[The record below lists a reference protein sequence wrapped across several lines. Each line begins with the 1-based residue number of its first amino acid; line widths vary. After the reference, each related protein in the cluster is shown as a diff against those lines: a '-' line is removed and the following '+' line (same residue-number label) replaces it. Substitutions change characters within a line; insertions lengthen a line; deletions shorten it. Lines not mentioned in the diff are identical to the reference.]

1 MLKGLSGVTT
11 HEACVSIA
19 VVPNTQDIA
28 ALAESLEGRL
38 AAGDPDLR
46 HGFLMAGHGLYT
58 WGADLAEARRHIEV
72 LEFLMEVLGTRRSI
86 PV

>member
-1 MLKGLSGVTT
+1 
-11 HEACVSIA
+11 
-19 VVPNTQDIA
+19 
-28 ALAESLEGRL
+28 
-38 AAGDPDLR
+38 
-46 HGFLMAGHGLYT
+46 MAGHGLYT